1 MCGDKSGQS
10 TAQSTECGRRNRRG
24 LCGSGSTTT
33 EKMVQVVVELGLVG
47 SRSVSLG
54 LVFGQSHSCCV
65 LLCNRQHCWGFAMS
79 TRGGNV
85 PKEEEAL
92 TADSIAGVR
101 EAQTTISNLRCATSY
116 TCGQVR

>member
-1 MCGDKSGQS
+1 
-10 TAQSTECGRRNRRG
+10 
-24 LCGSGSTTT
+24 
-33 EKMVQVVVELGLVG
+33 
-47 SRSVSLG
+47 
-54 LVFGQSHSCCV
+54 
-65 LLCNRQHCWGFAMS
+65 MS